1 MYLGLR
7 RQHPG
12 LGDGEASAIAIA
24 HHRNDTVVTEDR
36 LARRVADNAG
46 VRWVGLEQY
55 FQEIVPRMF

>member
-24 HHRNDTVVTEDR
+24 QNRNGTFVTEDR
-36 LARRVADNAG
+36 LARRVADTLG
-46 VRWVGLEQY
+46 VRWIGLEQY
-55 FQEIVPRMF
+55 FQEVVPSMF